1 MLLFVKFLSVL
12 LLPVRCVPVFSG
24 TLQLI
29 LLSIGF
35 LNVYH
40 LVVLLQS
47 NSDLL

>member
-35 LNVYH
+35 FKCLSFGGFIAKQ
-40 LVVLLQS
+40 L
-47 NSDLL
+47 